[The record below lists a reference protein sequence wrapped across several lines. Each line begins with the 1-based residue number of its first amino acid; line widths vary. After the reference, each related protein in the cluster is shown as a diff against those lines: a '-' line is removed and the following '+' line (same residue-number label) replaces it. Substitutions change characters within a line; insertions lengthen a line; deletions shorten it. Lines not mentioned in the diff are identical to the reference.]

1 MSTVSKLVRGASRGA
16 WAGAVATVPM
26 SAVMLALRGPMGEQ
40 PPDAIATEAAHAV
53 GADPTERQADAMAVV
68 AHLGFGAATG
78 AAYALAPRV
87 GPPVLRGVVAAL
99 GVWAVSYQGW
109 VPALGILPRASEDRP
124 ARPAVMIAAHVVY
137 GAVLGTL
144 EERLRRR

>member
-1 MSTVSKLVRGASRGA
+1 V
-16 WAGAVATVPM
+16 AGAVATVPM
-26 SAVMLALRGPMGEQ
+26 SVVMLAFRRPMGEQ
-40 PPDAIATEAAHAV
+40 PPDAITKRAAHAV
-53 GADPTERQADAMAVV
+53 GAAPTEEQADALAVV

-78 AAYALAPRV
+78 ALYALAPRV
-87 GPPVLRGVVAAL
+87 GPPVLRGVGTAL

-109 VPALGILPRASEDRP
+109 VPALGILPKASEDRP
-124 ARPAVMIAAHVVY
+124 ARPAVMVAAHVVY